1 MAGFCPTTSIQ
12 TFPNT
17 LSLPSQ
23 NVEFYTKEATYE
35 PTNIEFQWAEQRT
48 AATFFDSLKGIISL
62 PEGLSNTLRYNG
74 TTFTLS
80 KLQLTDPTHT
90 SWVLPVAAQAD
101 NKEDLI
107 FTFTP
112 SSSAVPTTGPAQI
125 LIVVPILRS
134 STATTTDPN
143 FFKMMTQG
151 ASYNFANPASLREFF
166 PAATTTTVT
175 GNTIH
180 LYYQVCAAGTNSLIV
195 VQTYGYRIS
204 DALMESMLSVLNSVT
219 RKFGPYDPI
228 QGTPFPTTKGVI
240 DEADTKT
247 SVKYGYRLGERVET
261 QPAPTAERVSVVPVD
276 AYKCVPFDPDTQLED
291 GKIRVNLETGEP
303 ISKLEEEREAARADT
318 AQPVSSALA
327 KSETFVKITTVGIGS
342 LLAIGL
348 FFTFLYL
355 VFGAGDEGTGWWAR
369 FAMKLSNYMGALT
382 WAVLAGF
389 VGVVVG
395 LSLR

>member
-1 MAGFCPTTSIQ
+1 MSGFCPTTSIQ

-48 AATFFDSLKGIISL
+48 SATFFDSLKGIISL

-74 TTFTLS
+74 TLYTLS

-90 SWVLPVAAQAD
+90 SWVLPIAAQAD
-101 NKEDLI
+101 NKEDLV

-112 SSSAVPTTGPAQI
+112 SSSAVGAAQI
-125 LIVVPILRS
+125 LIVVPILRTPTVTS
-134 STATTTDPN
+134 TDPN

-151 ASYNFANPASLREFF
+151 TSYNFANPASLREFF
-166 PAATTTTVT
+166 PASTTTTVL

-180 LYYQVCAAGTNSLIV
+180 LYYQVCAAGTNSLVIV
-195 VQTYGYRIS
+195 QSYGLRIS
-204 DALMESMLSVLNSVT
+204 NTLMEAVLTLLNSVT
-219 RKFGPYDPI
+219 RNFGPYEPI
-228 QGTPFPTTKGVI
+228 MGTPFPTTKGVI
-240 DEADTKT
+240 DEADMKA

-261 QPAPTAERVSVVPVD
+261 QPPPTKETVAVEPVD
-276 AYKCVPFDPDTQLED
+276 AYKCVPFDPDTQVEG

-303 ISKLEEEREAARADT
+303 ISQIESERKAAKESAGQTVTDT
-318 AQPVSSALA
+318 LA
-327 KSETFVKITTVGIGS
+327 KSENFVRIATTAIGA
-342 LLAIGL
+342 LLAVGLFLTFIFLVFSFINDDTGVWTRIVIWITNGMGAITLGFLGAFIGL
-348 FFTFLYL
+348 
-355 VFGAGDEGTGWWAR
+355 
-369 FAMKLSNYMGALT
+369 
-382 WAVLAGF
+382 
-389 VGVVVG
+389 VVG